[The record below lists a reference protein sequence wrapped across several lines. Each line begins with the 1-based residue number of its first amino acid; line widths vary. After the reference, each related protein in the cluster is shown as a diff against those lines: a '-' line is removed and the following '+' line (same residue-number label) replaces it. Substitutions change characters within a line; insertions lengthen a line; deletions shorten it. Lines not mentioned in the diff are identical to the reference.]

1 MNGTLSRCPLTCHS
15 EFLWDLERGT
25 GLESPAHEDNRSGHR
40 HHHEDLVAD
49 PLGQVR
55 KITAK

>member
-1 MNGTLSRCPLTCHS
+1 MNGPLSRRPLTCHS
-15 EFLWDLERGT
+15 DCLSDLEPGT

-49 PLGQVR
+49 PVGQVR
-55 KITAK
+55 KIIAK